1 MYKSFDKNAAR
12 LKRHLRSKVVGT
24 SDCQESLFS
33 VQTPISMLKSSMMS
47 SMSPYALLLPL
58 N

>member
-1 MYKSFDKNAAR
+1 MQPV
-12 LKRHLRSKVVGT
+12 LKDTFVPKLLEQAT
-24 SDCQESLFS
+24 AQESLFS